1 MAPLPAEAES
11 SAGPGGGGPPSN
23 GGVACGR
30 AAKRSILKRANSC
43 SSPAERENLLA
54 PAADGGEPAVATAAD
69 PTKMPSNSSSAT
81 VADSTANS

>member
-1 MAPLPAEAES
+1 MTPLAAEVES
-11 SAGPGGGGPPSN
+11 GVGGPGSGPPSN

-54 PAADGGEPAVATAAD
+54 AADGGEPLAATAAD
-69 PTKMPSNSSSAT
+69 PAKMPSNSSAT
-81 VADSTANS
+81 VADST

>member
-1 MAPLPAEAES
+1 MTPLAAEVES
-11 SAGPGGGGPPSN
+11 GAGGPGSGPPSN

-30 AAKRSILKRANSC
+30 AAKRCILKRANSC

-54 PAADGGEPAVATAAD
+54 AAAADVGEPVAAAAAD

-81 VADSTANS
+81 VADST

>member
-1 MAPLPAEAES
+1 MTPLAAEVES
-11 SAGPGGGGPPSN
+11 GAGPGSGPPSN

-54 PAADGGEPAVATAAD
+54 AAAAADGGESVAATAAD
-69 PTKMPSNSSSAT
+69 PNKMPSNST

>member
-1 MAPLPAEAES
+1 MAPLAADAES
-11 SAGPGGGGPPSN
+11 GVGGPGGGPPSN

-54 PAADGGEPAVATAAD
+54 AATDGGEPVAATAAD
-69 PTKMPSNSSSAT
+69 PTKMPSNSASAT
-81 VADSTANS
+81 VADST